1 MSPWARR
8 SGYRRVFDGA
18 EGVFSPCDAT
28 SRPAACGNDSDN
40 GLSRFAGRP
49 LEIDAEIY
57 ASQAATNL
65 RNRGIAKLLEGYGRM
80 YFDALEATDVY
91 TRACSLKVARRRL
104 KDARRSQRT

>member
-1 MSPWARR
+1 MGSPIDLSAGLRWRC
-8 SGYRRVFDGA
+8 GRVQP
-18 EGVFSPCDAT
+18 V
-28 SRPAACGNDSDN
+28 PAACGNDSDN

-91 TRACSLKVARRRL
+91 TRQCSLKVARRRL